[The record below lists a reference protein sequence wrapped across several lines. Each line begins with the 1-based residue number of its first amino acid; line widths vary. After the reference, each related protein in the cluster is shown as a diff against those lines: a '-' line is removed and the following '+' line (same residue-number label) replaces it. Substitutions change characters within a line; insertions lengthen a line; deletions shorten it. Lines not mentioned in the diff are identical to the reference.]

1 MKFCKKLILL
11 ISSLILFICSI
22 YLLYYLNIRYG
33 IGLICISN
41 KLTGLYCSG
50 CGMTRAVFSLLKLDF
65 YQAFRYNAFSI
76 LLLPILL
83 LYFLSYIYFWL
94 FNKPNIIIKKI
105 PQSFWII
112 IVILLL
118 IYGVIRNIPSFSYLA
133 PTIVK

>member
-1 MKFCKKLILL
+1 MLL
-11 ISSLILFICSI
+11 ISSFILSI
-22 YLLYYLNIRYG
+22 LCIHLLYNLNTKYG

-65 YQAFRYNAFSI
+65 YQAFRYNVFSI

-83 LYFLSYIYFWL
+83 IYFISSIYSWL
-94 FNKPNIIIKKI
+94 FNKPNTIIKKF

-118 IYGVIRNIPSFSYLA
+118 IYGVIRNIPIFSCLA
-133 PTIVK
+133 PTVIK